1 MIFSSYEKGN
11 KVDYMWKMYPIGVII
26 VVVEIVI
33 IETATEISVG
43 INIWYEVNLLFI
55 TSNVVIITNNQ

>member
-55 TSNVVIITNNQ
+55 ISNVVIITNNK

>member
-55 TSNVVIITNNQ
+55 ISNVVIITNNQ